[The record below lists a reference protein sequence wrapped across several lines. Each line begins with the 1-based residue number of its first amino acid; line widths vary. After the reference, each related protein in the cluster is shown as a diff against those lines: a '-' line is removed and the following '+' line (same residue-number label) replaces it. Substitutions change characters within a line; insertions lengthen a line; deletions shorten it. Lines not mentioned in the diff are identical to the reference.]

1 MLSYNDSIETKEA
14 LKMQKFIDFLM
25 FFGEY
30 VLVVYLPTVLFVV
43 VFTWIGLKLIKASL
57 KCVDFIYEMK
67 ESIASSFKERMQIS
81 KQIRRFGGPLE
92 VETFYPDGR
101 KKTRKYYF

>member
-1 MLSYNDSIETKEA
+1 MEKI
-14 LKMQKFIDFLM
+14 IDFLM

-30 VLVVYLPTVLFVV
+30 VLIVYIPAIIFSV
-43 VFTWIGLKLIKASL
+43 VFTWFGWKLIKASL
-57 KCVDFIYEMK
+57 KGVDFLYGMK
-67 ESIASSFKERMQIS
+67 ESIASSVKYRIQIS

-101 KKTRKYYF
+101 QKTRKYYL